1 MTFSSAA
8 QGREASPRPADSYPR
23 WVRSVLARVAAE
35 PKAALLFDSTIREPT
50 ELLAQVVRKAFAGPV
65 TDRYESVF
73 SAGNRYVARAVA
85 SRHGVSPGQ
94 VIAATGATS
103 AMAMAIRAFV
113 RPGDHVVVETP
124 CFDLLPQLAQD
135 AGARIS
141 YVSRRPP
148 AFGVDPG
155 ELAAAIG
162 PDTRLIILTQLHNP
176 SGAALD
182 EGALEALARV
192 ARQARTPILVDE
204 VYADF
209 IGGGASALRV
219 APEFIVA
226 GSLTKVQG
234 LFALRCG
241 WLVAAPEHVARIEA
255 ANPQGDLGV
264 SKLAHAVAALVLEAP
279 EPFEAHWRGVL
290 AETRPVMARHAQAM
304 IDDGLLA
311 GDLPPYGCMY
321 FPQVVGVS
329 DTRSLAEELWS
340 KHGLVVAPG
349 EYFGLPGHIRVGF
362 GGDAGELDAGL
373 ARLHAALASR
383 RPRSAHS

>member
-1 MTFSSAA
+1 MTLSSAA
-8 QGREASPRPADSYPR
+8 QGREAAVRPAHTYSR
-23 WVRSVLARVAAE
+23 WVRSVLAQVAGE
-35 PKAALLFDSTIREPT
+35 PRAALLFDSTIREPT
-50 ELLAQVVRKAFAGPV
+50 QLLAQVVRQAFTDPV

-73 SAGNRYVARAVA
+73 SAGNRYVARRVA
-85 SRHGVSPGQ
+85 ARHGVAPEQ

-124 CFDLLPQLAQD
+124 GFDLLTQLVQE
-135 AGARIS
+135 AGARVS
-141 YVSRRPP
+141 YVARRPP
-148 AFGVDPG
+148 AFGVDPD

-182 EGALEALARV
+182 GDSLEALARV
-192 ARQARTPILVDE
+192 ARRARVPILVDE

-209 IGGGASALRV
+209 IGPEASALRV

-279 EPFEAHWRGVL
+279 QPFDDHWRSVL
-290 AETRPVMARHAQAM
+290 AAARPVMARHAQAM
-304 IDDGLLA
+304 IGEGLLA
-311 GDLPPYGCMY
+311 GDLPPHGCMY
-321 FPQVVGVS
+321 FPQVVGVA
-329 DTRSLAEELWS
+329 DTLGLAEELWA
-340 KHGLVVAPG
+340 KHRLVVAPG
-349 EYFGLPGHIRVGF
+349 EYFGLPGHIRIGF
-362 GGDAGELDAGL
+362 GGEAGELDAGL
-373 ARLHAALASR
+373 QRLHAALASR
-383 RPRSAHS
+383 RSGSAHI

>member
-1 MTFSSAA
+1 VTLSSAA
-8 QGREASPRPADSYPR
+8 QGREASVRPADTYSR

-35 PKAALLFDSTIREPT
+35 PSASLLFDSTIREPT
-50 ELLAQVVRKAFAGPV
+50 ELLAQVVRKAFGDTV

-73 SAGNRYVARAVA
+73 SAGNRFVARAVA
-85 SRHGVSPGQ
+85 ARYGVAPSQ

-113 RPGDHVVVETP
+113 RPGDHVVVESP
-124 CFDLLPQLAQD
+124 CFDLLPQLAQE
-135 AGARIS
+135 AGARVS
-141 YVSRRPP
+141 YISRRPP
-148 AFGVDPG
+148 AFGVDPD
-155 ELAAAIG
+155 ELAAVVR

-182 EGALEALARV
+182 ADSLEALARV
-192 ARQARTPILVDE
+192 ARKSRVPILVDE

-209 IGGGASALRV
+209 IGPDASALRV

-241 WLVAAPEHVARIEA
+241 WLAAAPEHVARIEA

-264 SKLAHAVAALVLEAP
+264 SKLAHAVAALVLEEP

-290 AETRPVMARHAQAM
+290 AKARPVMARHAQEM
-304 IDDGLLA
+304 IGAGLLV
-311 GDLPPYGCMY
+311 GDLPPQGCMY
-321 FPQVVGVS
+321 FPQVVGVT
-329 DTRSLAEELWS
+329 DTLALAEDLWAR
-340 KHGLVVAPG
+340 HRLVVAPG
-349 EYFGLPGHIRVGF
+349 EYFGLAGHIRIGF

-373 ARLHAALASR
+373 LRLRAALTSR
-383 RPRSAHS
+383 EPRSAHS